1 MLPLFVFLDKR
12 FKRVFRLLMF
22 VIQWHVFILCWQCA
36 FSVMTLF
43 LRVFSFLSWEA
54 ADGRET
60 QRAGSLAWRSR
71 LYSQWHPLSHSQ
83 GWVHLAPTTS
93 GGQEKRFSFLFFFIY
108 WNLVFKHW
116 LIIYIHFFQLALSS
130 SPLLCTVG
138 CFGSLTPTYLNPSTL
153 TTSAYCIFMVS
164 PVTHLLCKE
173 CYLWGLSS
181 AFG

>member
-1 MLPLFVFLDKR
+1 MFLFFVDSVHFQWWRSFYVFLVSLAEKR
-12 FKRVFRLLMF
+12 LMDVKLNELGAWLGGRDFTPNGILSAIRRGEYILLRLLL
-22 VIQWHVFILCWQCA
+22 V
-36 FSVMTLF
+36 
-43 LRVFSFLSWEA
+43 
-54 ADGRET
+54 GRKN
-60 QRAGSLAWRSR
+60 
-71 LYSQWHPLSHSQ
+71 
-83 GWVHLAPTTS
+83 V
-93 GGQEKRFSFLFFFIY
+93 FLFFFLSTGT
-108 WNLVFKHW
+108 WFLNTDW
-116 LIIYIHFFQLALSS
+116 LFIYIFFSLHSS

>member
-93 GGQEKRFSFLFFFIY
+93 GGQEKRFSFLFFLSTGTWFLNTDWLFIY
-108 WNLVFKHW
+108 IFSACTLFLTSLMHCRLLWIFDPHIFKP
-116 LIIYIHFFQLALSS
+116 IHINYFS
-130 SPLLCTVG
+130 LL
-138 CFGSLTPTYLNPSTL
+138 
-153 TTSAYCIFMVS
+153 
-164 PVTHLLCKE
+164 HLYGFTCNA
-173 CYLWGLSS
+173 SVM
-181 AFG
+181 

>member
-1 MLPLFVFLDKR
+1 MFLFFVDSVHFQWWRSFYVFLVSLAEKR
-12 FKRVFRLLMF
+12 LMDVKLNELGAWLGGRDFTPNGILSAIRRGEYILLRLLL
-22 VIQWHVFILCWQCA
+22 VGRKNVF
-36 FSVMTLF
+36 LF
-43 LRVFSFLSWEA
+43 
-54 ADGRET
+54 
-60 QRAGSLAWRSR
+60 
-71 LYSQWHPLSHSQ
+71 
-83 GWVHLAPTTS
+83 
-93 GGQEKRFSFLFFFIY
+93 FFFIY
-108 WNLVFKHW
+108 WNLVFKHR

>member
-93 GGQEKRFSFLFFFIY
+93 GGQEKRFSFLFFLSTGTWFLNTDWLFIY
-108 WNLVFKHW
+108 
-116 LIIYIHFFQLALSS
+116 IFFSLHSL
-130 SPLLCTVG
+130 PHLLCTVG

>member
-116 LIIYIHFFQLALSS
+116 LIIYIHFFSACTLFLTSLMHCR
-130 SPLLCTVG
+130 LLWI
-138 CFGSLTPTYLNPSTL
+138 FDPHIFKPIHINYFSLL
-153 TTSAYCIFMVS
+153 
-164 PVTHLLCKE
+164 HLYGFTCNA
-173 CYLWGLSS
+173 SVM
-181 AFG
+181 